1 MKTSKHISRKRK
13 ARINLYTMLNSLPFD
28 VWFKDVDG
36 KYLYVNDSFIEYTG
50 KTREETIGKSDYDLY
65 PKEEA
70 DIYVES
76 DRAALSGMRPGFYES
91 EYRPGRFKE
100 EYKAPAFD
108 RDGNVIGSTG
118 FSRDI
123 TDRVAISEEL
133 KRSERRFRAIF
144 EEAPLGVGV
153 FDSINGNAI
162 MVNSKFVAI
171 VGHSLEEINRMQWSE
186 YSHPDE
192 IQENLDNMARLMNN
206 EITGFCMNKRYI
218 KSDGS
223 IVWANMTIAP
233 INDPDTQFP
242 QHLCMIQDVTAQK
255 EKEQEILYL
264 NYHDVLTGLNNR
276 AFYDEEKKRLDTER
290 QLPISIIVG
299 DINGLKLANDMF
311 GHVTGDRLLVEVA
324 SILKA
329 SCRGEDIISR
339 VGGDEFAILLPQ
351 TNYEYAQRICK
362 RIYENCEMSLR
373 DSHDRDVLVPSI
385 SLGIATKISVLQRLD
400 DVEKEAEEAMYRR
413 KLLERKSM
421 HSSLLNAIKATM
433 LEKNNETEAHAGRLI
448 HLSQNMGRTLGLSDE
463 EINDLE
469 LLATLHDLG
478 KISMPDGILDKP
490 GPLNE
495 EEWLEMKRHPEIG
508 YRIAQSTPE
517 LQSIA
522 DGILNHHEKWDGS
535 GYPQGL
541 SGETIPLVARIIAI
555 VDAYDA
561 MTQDR
566 SYRKAKSHEEA
577 LREIHDNAGTQ
588 FDPKLAKL
596 FIQQFPEY
604 STIFY
609 PEHL

>member
-1 MKTSKHISRKRK
+1 MKLIKSNAYKRK
-13 ARINLYTMLNSLPFD
+13 VRINMYTMLNGLPFD

-36 KYLYVNDSFIEYTG
+36 RYLYVNDSFVKYTG
-50 KTREETIGKSDYDLY
+50 KPRVEILGKTDHDLY

-70 DIYVES
+70 DIYEDS
-76 DRAALSGMRPGFYES
+76 DQAALSGMRPGFYES

-100 EYKAPAFD
+100 EYKSPAFQQ
-108 RDGNVIGSTG
+108 DGNVIGTTG

-123 TDRVAISEEL
+123 TDRVEISEEL

-144 EEAPLGVGV
+144 EEAPLGIGV
-153 FDSINGNAI
+153 FDSVNGNAI
-162 MVNSKFVAI
+162 MVNSKFMAI
-171 VGHSLEEINRMQWSE
+171 VGRSLEEINRMQWTE

-192 IQENLDNMARLMNN
+192 IQENLDNMARLMNK

-218 KSDGS
+218 RSDGS
-223 IVWANMTIAP
+223 IVWVNMTIAP
-233 INDPDTQFP
+233 INDRDSRFP
-242 QHLCMIQDVTAQK
+242 QHLCMIQDVTEQK
-255 EKEQEILYL
+255 AKEQEILYL
-264 NYHDVLTGLNNR
+264 NYHDVLTGLKNR
-276 AFYDEEKKRLDTER
+276 AFYDAEKRRLDTER

-311 GHVTGDRLLVEVA
+311 GHGAGDRLLSEVA
-324 SILKA
+324 YILGA
-329 SCRGEDIISR
+329 SCRAEDIVAR

-351 TNYEYAQRICK
+351 TDHEDTQQICK
-362 RIYENCEMSLR
+362 RIYENCNKSALSSNEGE
-373 DSHDRDVLVPSI
+373 VLIPSI
-385 SLGIATKISVLQRLD
+385 SLGFATKLSMLQRLD

-421 HSSLLNAIKATM
+421 HSSLLSSIKATM
-433 LEKNNETEAHAGRLI
+433 LEKNNETEAHAQRLV
-448 HLSQNMGRTLGLSDE
+448 HLAQSMGKALKLTDE

-478 KISMPDGILDKP
+478 KVSIPDGILNKP
-490 GPLNE
+490 GPLND

-508 YRIAQSTPE
+508 YRIAQSTPD

-522 DGILNHHEKWDGS
+522 EAILTHHEKWDGS

-541 SGETIPLVARIIAI
+541 SKEAIPLVARIIAI

-566 SYRKAKSHEEA
+566 PYRKAKSHEEA
-577 LREIHDNAGTQ
+577 LLEIHTYAGTQ
-588 FDPKLAKL
+588 FDPNLAKL
-596 FIQQFPEY
+596 FIWQFPEY